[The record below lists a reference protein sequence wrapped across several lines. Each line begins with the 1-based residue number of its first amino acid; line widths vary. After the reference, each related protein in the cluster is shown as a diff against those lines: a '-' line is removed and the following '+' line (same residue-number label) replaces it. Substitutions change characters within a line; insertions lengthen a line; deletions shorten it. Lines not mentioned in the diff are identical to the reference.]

1 MVVRGIKDALSQE
14 KGSKIS
20 GQALPASKPLLK
32 PRVLKKGDTIGIVA
46 PSSPTFEAGNLQFT
60 LRWLER
66 LGLKYKM
73 GRHTFESYSSYAGS
87 DQGRLE
93 DLHEFFADKSI
104 AAVMPLRGGA
114 GAVRLLPKLDFD
126 LLARNPK
133 IFVGFSDITGLLIP
147 IHQATGMVTFHGP
160 TLNLMYESAYTH
172 NYWLKAVMST
182 HPMGLLTDPCESVLG
197 DSFLGEHDHGWGADY
212 PPPRMVIS
220 EGKGRGRLTGGCL
233 TLIRGLM
240 GTPYEIDTKDRII
253 FLEDVDEEPHAI
265 DRMLMQL
272 RLAGKF
278 EQARGII
285 VGDCSGCRPGGS
297 KRNSLTLNHSL
308 ESVLRERLGDLGIPV
323 VFGMKIGHTL
333 DKLTLPL
340 GVMASLTA
348 SRSGVRL
355 KLEEGACLEKAPSSK
370 K

>member
-1 MVVRGIKDALSQE
+1 MSQDN
-14 KGSKIS
+14 GSKSI
-20 GQALPASKPLLK
+20 GQVGTSACKALLK

-46 PSSPTFEAGNLQFT
+46 PSSPTFEAGNLEFT
-60 LRWLER
+60 LRWLDR

-93 DLHEFFADKSI
+93 DLHEFFADKSVR
-104 AAVMPLRGGA
+104 AVMPLRGGA
-114 GAVRLLPKLDFD
+114 GAVRLLPKLDFK
-126 LLARNPK
+126 LIAQNPK

-147 IHQATGMVTFHGP
+147 IHQATGLVTFHGP

-182 HPMGLLTDPCESVLG
+182 HPMGLLTDPCDSLLG
-197 DSFLGEHDHGWGADY
+197 DGDHDGWGADY
-212 PPPRMVIS
+212 PPPRMVIA
-220 EGKGRGRLTGGCL
+220 EGKGKGRLTGGCL

-240 GTPYEIDTKDRII
+240 GTPYEIDTTDRIV

-272 RLAGKF
+272 KLAGKF
-278 EQARGII
+278 SQARGII

-308 ESVLRERLGDLGIPV
+308 EAVLRERLGDLGIPV
-323 VFGMKIGHTL
+323 VYGMKIGHTL

-340 GVMASLTA
+340 GVMASLTV
-348 SRSGVRL
+348 SSSGVRL